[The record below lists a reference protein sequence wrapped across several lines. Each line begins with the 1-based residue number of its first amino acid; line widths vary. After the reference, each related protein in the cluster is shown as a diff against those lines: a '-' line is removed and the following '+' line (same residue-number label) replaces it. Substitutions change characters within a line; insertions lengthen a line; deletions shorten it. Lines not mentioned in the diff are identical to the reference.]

1 MNHFRH
7 ERGEEPFLT
16 TLLPTT
22 VRAVPKYKDK
32 VSSFLAGYEALACV
46 LSTASLGLASLEV
59 LLALPDIKWPLSVWS
74 HPHGSCLIG
83 VVEHNRSCF
92 LFFP

>member
-1 MNHFRH
+1 MS
-7 ERGEEPFLT
+7 
-16 TLLPTT
+16 LP
-22 VRAVPKYKDK
+22 RAPPGL
-32 VSSFLAGYEALACV
+32 SSLKL
-46 LSTASLGLASLEV
+46 